1 MLVGDGDTDRITD
14 FELDQDRLDLS
25 HWAGFTHVQ
34 QLTVTSTATGAILSF
49 SNEQLVVDSANG
61 TSLSATD
68 FTNVNVIAL
77 QPTDLSATL
86 AADTSFSVSRQALF
100 TSLTGQQ
107 NWSVQTQPAAAVRTA
122 QQVAGPTPA
131 ATSRDSFVFVSQ
143 GAPLSTEL
151 AATIDTMAL
160 QSIQGQVDDGSG
172 QALTAGPSQTTL
184 ISAAAEFRIAHYNS
198 TDPDG
203 FVFFQS

>member
-1 MLVGDGDTDRITD
+1 V
-14 FELDQDRLDLS
+14 S
-25 HWAGFTHVQ
+25 H
-34 QLTVTSTATGAILSF
+34 
-49 SNEQLVVDSANG
+49 
-61 TSLSATD
+61 
-68 FTNVNVIAL
+68 
-77 QPTDLSATL
+77 
-86 AADTSFSVSRQALF
+86 QALF

-107 NWSVQTQPAAAVRTA
+107 NRSVQTQKSAAVTTA

-131 ATSRDSFVFVSQ
+131 AASSDSFVFVSQ
-143 GAPLSTEL
+143 GAPLATEL

-160 QSIQGQVDDGSG
+160 QSIRGQVDDGSG

-198 TDPDG
+198 TDPDE